1 MYLCLLFE
9 KNLDFK
15 NKCIIFVKNKN
26 DNDMFT
32 SLKVENTGK
41 LYFTSD
47 SHFSHF
53 KICKYCQRPFDS
65 RQQMNNALIANW
77 NSVVPEDG
85 VVVHCGDFMLPHKT
99 GDIEYKKIWD
109 KLNFKTLILCRGNH
123 DRIECGTY
131 VYGDKTVIV
140 VDIAMLEIESIK
152 IMACHYPMLAYP
164 ADYQVFGHI
173 HTLSNG
179 TCNSGEDSDVNYRL
193 RKTQYDVGVDQ
204 NGYTPVSYN
213 QLMDIFR
220 NKENQKNDLK
230 LFYGD

>member
-1 MYLCLLFE
+1 
-9 KNLDFK
+9 
-15 NKCIIFVKNKN
+15 
-26 DNDMFT
+26 MFT
-32 SLKVENTGK
+32 FEVLDTDK
-41 LYFTSD
+41 LFMSSD
-47 SHFSHF
+47 THFNHAN
-53 KICKYCQRPFDS
+53 IIKYCHRPFDG
-65 RQQMNNALIANW
+65 RKDMNDALIANW
-77 NSVVPEDG
+77 NGVVPEDG
-85 VVVHCGDFMLPHKT
+85 IVAHCGDFMLPHNI
-99 GDIEYKKIWD
+99 GDKEYVKIWN

-123 DRIECGTY
+123 DRIDCGTY

-140 VDIAMLEIESIK
+140 VDIAMLEIENIK

-179 TCNSGEDSDVNYRL
+179 TCNGIDSDVTVKL
-193 RKTQYDVGVDQ
+193 KTTQYDVGVDQ

-220 NKENQKNDLK
+220 NKENQKNNLK